1 MMKIGPAVAAAAVCA
16 IASPVCAQDAVQ
28 WRVEDGGNGHWYR
41 LEGPYFVSWL
51 SARTYA
57 ESMGGHLVTLTSET
71 EQAFAADVAFNS
83 TPNQV
88 DDCWLGAMQDLAA
101 SDFSEPAGGWRW
113 VTGEP
118 WGFTAWRTITGAPN
132 GPGEFLVST
141 TVPSDQL
148 RWVDGRAPHEP
159 GNCQAFVEWSADCNS
174 DGIVDYG
181 QIRDGTFTDLNA
193 NGVPDECETPVGEY
207 LISDSAV
214 SFSSVQ
220 GSDGWRYEFDRG
232 ESTEVQP
239 MPHFVTPAY
248 SGSAWC
254 TRPTFGWP
262 AGSYCAI
269 GATACG
275 TSTPNHCSSAYAG
288 LERSRRRWIG
298 ESPVRGSLA
307 LMGQFF
313 SHDGYTAQLNVLLD
327 GVLAHSI
334 SSSISDT
341 VSNPTVINVV
351 LPLEGVTSIELVAD
365 PLDGSCHSDTVL
377 CVARIFG
384 ADCNG
389 DGIVDYGQ
397 IRDGTFPDVN
407 ANGVPDCCEPGE
419 SCVPCPGDVTDGGT
433 VDAADLSILLAAWG
447 TNGQGEFDTDLNGDG
462 LVDGGDLALVLGG
475 WGACP

>member
-1 MMKIGPAVAAAAVCA
+1 MMKIGPAVAAAAVFA

-159 GNCQAFVEWSADCNS
+159 GNCQAFVEWSADCNG
-174 DGIVDYG
+174 DGVVDYG
-181 QIRDGTFTDLNA
+181 QCR
-193 NGVPDECETPVGEY
+193 E
-207 LISDSAV
+207 
-214 SFSSVQ
+214 
-220 GSDGWRYEFDRG
+220 
-232 ESTEVQP
+232 
-239 MPHFVTPAY
+239 
-248 SGSAWC
+248 
-254 TRPTFGWP
+254 
-262 AGSYCAI
+262 
-269 GATACG
+269 
-275 TSTPNHCSSAYAG
+275 
-288 LERSRRRWIG
+288 
-298 ESPVRGSLA
+298 GSLPD
-307 LMGQFF
+307 F
-313 SHDGYTAQLNVLLD
+313 DGN
-327 GVLAHSI
+327 
-334 SSSISDT
+334 
-341 VSNPTVINVV
+341 N
-351 LPLEGVTSIELVAD
+351 
-365 PLDGSCHSDTVL
+365 
-377 CVARIFG
+377 
-384 ADCNG
+384 
-389 DGIVDYGQ
+389 
-397 IRDGTFPDVN
+397 
-407 ANGVPDCCEPGE
+407 VPDCCEKGDPCEVGSYPVQWRVSDGGNGHWYGISVDYTSWTTGRTQAISIGGDLASLGSGSEWMWARAWLPSILHGYWLGGRQLPNSASPSSGWYWLTGEAIQLEWMVMDDNPCGASAPGVE
-419 SCVPCPGDVTDGGT
+419 DMQQDYLHSCCEHYPQGRSLGDLEDSGGWGCDIALRSLVEWSADCNSDGFVDKGQILLGQLVDSDQNGVPDVCEIDPCPGDVTNGGT

>member
-1 MMKIGPAVAAAAVCA
+1 MMKIGPAVAAAAVFA

-28 WRVEDGGNGHWYR
+28 WRVEDGGNGHWYELLSNPGLR
-41 LEGPYFVSWL
+41 FGELISRAGTLGGYMVSITSSDENAFVR
-51 SARTYA
+51 AM
-57 ESMGGHLVTLTSET
+57 SMGHNVH
-71 EQAFAADVAFNS
+71 F
-83 TPNQV
+83 
-88 DDCWLGAMQDLAA
+88 GALQDQSAPG
-101 SDFSEPAGGWRW
+101 FSEPAGGWTW
-113 VTGEP
+113 TSGEP
-118 WGFTAWRTITGAPN
+118 WGWTGWCGNQPDDASWQGFQGQEVARFYSSTSDCWDDAHSLIQLESITIEA
-132 GPGEFLVST
+132 
-141 TVPSDQL
+141 TVI
-148 RWVDGRAPHEP
+148 
-159 GNCQAFVEWSADCNS
+159 EWSADCNG

-181 QIRDGTFTDLNA
+181 QIRDGTFPDLNA

-207 LISDSAV
+207 LITDSAV

-239 MPHFVTPAY
+239 MPHFVNPAY

-262 AGSYCAI
+262 AGSYCVI
-269 GATACG
+269 GATDCG

-288 LERSRRRWIG
+288 LERSRRRWIS
-298 ESPVRGSLA
+298 EAPVRGSLA
-307 LMGQFF
+307 LMGRFF
-313 SHDGYTAQLNVLLD
+313 SHDGYTARLDVLLD

-334 SSSISDT
+334 SSSTSDT
-341 VSNPTVINVV
+341 VSIPTVIDVV
-351 LPLEGVTSIELVAD
+351 LPLEGITSIELVAE
-365 PLDGSCHSDTVL
+365 PLDGSCHSDRIQ
-377 CVARIFG
+377 CVAKVFG
-384 ADCNG
+384 ADCNS

-419 SCVPCPGDVTDGGT
+419 SCFPCPGDVTNGGT

-462 LVDGGDLALVLGG
+462 LVDGGDLALVLSG

>member
-1 MMKIGPAVAAAAVCA
+1 MMKIGPAVAAASAFA

-28 WRVEDGGNGHWYR
+28 WRVEDGGNGHWYQ

-71 EQAFAADVAFNS
+71 EQAVAADVAFNS

-193 NGVPDECETPVGEY
+193 NGVPD
-207 LISDSAV
+207 
-214 SFSSVQ
+214 
-220 GSDGWRYEFDRG
+220 
-232 ESTEVQP
+232 
-239 MPHFVTPAY
+239 
-248 SGSAWC
+248 
-254 TRPTFGWP
+254 
-262 AGSYCAI
+262 
-269 GATACG
+269 
-275 TSTPNHCSSAYAG
+275 
-288 LERSRRRWIG
+288 
-298 ESPVRGSLA
+298 
-307 LMGQFF
+307 
-313 SHDGYTAQLNVLLD
+313 
-327 GVLAHSI
+327 
-334 SSSISDT
+334 
-341 VSNPTVINVV
+341 
-351 LPLEGVTSIELVAD
+351 
-365 PLDGSCHSDTVL
+365 
-377 CVARIFG
+377 
-384 ADCNG
+384 
-389 DGIVDYGQ
+389 
-397 IRDGTFPDVN
+397 
-407 ANGVPDCCEPGE
+407 CCEPGE
-419 SCVPCPGDVTDGGT
+419 SCTPCPGDVTNGGT